1 MMARPTIS
9 EQLVANEVV
18 ELVLPNGT
26 VLVLSTEGLDL
37 QDVSLGPPTKNY
49 VNTTGR
55 GFAMRYEN
63 DGTETWSVSLTVGH
77 STPDSPV
84 DTDQLFDWAGHQMTI
99 RRYPFGK
106 ESGKKSLIGPF
117 WARVA
122 KARNGEKMA
131 IALSGPAA
139 GDLVIGTVA

>member
-1 MMARPTIS
+1 MARPTIV

-18 ELVLPNGT
+18 ELVLPDGK
-26 VLVLSTEGLDL
+26 VLTLSTEGMDL
-37 QDVSLGPPTKNY
+37 QDISLGPPTKAI

-55 GFAMRYEN
+55 GFAMTYEH
-63 DGTETWSVSLTVGH
+63 DGTEEWSVTLTVGH
-77 STPDSPV
+77 STPDAPV

-106 ESGKKSLIGPF
+106 IAGKKSLIGPF
-117 WARVA
+117 WARIA

-131 IALSGPAA
+131 INVSGPAA